1 MPKIMIHNL
10 GPIRECNME
19 LDKFCVLT
27 GPQASGKSTVAKAI
41 FYFRTI
47 KDDCIMLYKKNLPE
61 NDREMSFRQIMQKY
75 LRGKFM
81 QMFGSS
87 WGMNMDMLLRYEYG
101 EETFIQI
108 ELKESRYVGSP
119 NYIYFT
125 FSDNISALLSR
136 LNSDFLDN
144 EILEQEIKAVFS
156 DSREIVYIPA
166 GRSMITLLTSQ
177 LNYILSIMDDMQ
189 KKSIDYCT
197 QNYME
202 RILRLKPL
210 FSEGIRAMYFNKMT
224 MSAEPM
230 QKEILSSMIEHIDD
244 ILKGEYQYM
253 GGEERL
259 VLGQNQYVKLN
270 YTSSGQQEV
279 VWILNLL
286 YYFVLENKEVYLILE
301 EPESHLYP
309 AAQSAVA
316 EMMGLFLK
324 AGNQMLLTT
333 HSPYILGAVNNL
345 MYADKVATKALNEV
359 NAIIPELMRIDG
371 TQSAAFYVSSGVLKD
386 ILDDEISMI
395 QNSVIDDI
403 SSDINQQSNM
413 LTEIDLQN

>member
-1 MPKIMIHNL
+1 
-10 GPIRECNME
+10 
-19 LDKFCVLT
+19 
-27 GPQASGKSTVAKAI
+27 
-41 FYFRTI
+41 
-47 KDDCIMLYKKNLPE
+47 
-61 NDREMSFRQIMQKY
+61 
-75 LRGKFM
+75 
-81 QMFGSS
+81 
-87 WGMNMDMLLRYEYG
+87 
-101 EETFIQI
+101 
-108 ELKESRYVGSP
+108 
-119 NYIYFT
+119 
-125 FSDNISALLSR
+125 
-136 LNSDFLDN
+136 
-144 EILEQEIKAVFS
+144 
-156 DSREIVYIPA
+156 
-166 GRSMITLLTSQ
+166 
-177 LNYILSIMDDMQ
+177 
-189 KKSIDYCT
+189 
-197 QNYME
+197 
-202 RILRLKPL
+202 
-210 FSEGIRAMYFNKMT
+210 MYFNKMT